1 MIFFAMKKHHFFCR
15 LIPPRPT
22 FAMDMSAEE
31 RAVMQQH
38 VGYFTEHFRA
48 SRVLIFG
55 PVLAAAGA
63 YGMGVIEAAD
73 EAEVHQ
79 FFADD
84 PSVKA
89 GVNTYDVSP
98 MRVGAARALET

>member
-22 FAMDMSAEE
+22 FAMDMSAE
-31 RAVMQQH
+31 

-48 SRVLIFG
+48 GRVLIFG